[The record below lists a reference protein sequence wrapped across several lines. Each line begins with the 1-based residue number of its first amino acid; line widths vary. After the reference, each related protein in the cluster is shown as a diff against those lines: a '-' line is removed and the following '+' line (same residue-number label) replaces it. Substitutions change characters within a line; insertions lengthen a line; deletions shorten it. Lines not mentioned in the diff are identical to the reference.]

1 MKSLS
6 RWVLLATTL
15 GLAPISAVQADE
27 ALSRDAGCA
36 VCHAVDGKLIGP
48 SYKEIATRYAGDA
61 GAASLLAERVRKGSS
76 GVWGQLPMAPT
87 PADRLSDADLARLVD
102 WILAR

>member
-1 MKSLS
+1 MS
-6 RWVLLATTL
+6 VAH
-15 GLAPISAVQADE
+15 ADE

-36 VCHAVDGKLIGP
+36 VCHAVDGQLIGP

-61 GAASLLAERVRKGSS
+61 AAPKLLAERVRNGSS

-87 PADRLSDADLARLVD
+87 PADRLSDADLARLID